1 MLKLI
6 LNLIF
11 ILSITVAFAA
21 TANQQSSLLNIS
33 CSPQLQDS
41 LQTILQ
47 LPEARDLISTV
58 QKEGPIRFA
67 VNNTSLSEKFG
78 AFWDMDNRVI
88 CVAIS
93 PETTQGDTIGSI
105 IFELHNALVHSKLN
119 ALDELATHR
128 QISKDKYVESVER
141 LEYENSLKASS
152 LVQKGI
158 RLGLFPKDAHLYTY
172 SSFEEHYRMQRMA
185 GHSSWIGNTY
195 DQLVHTP
202 ST

>member
-1 MLKLI
+1 MLKI
-6 LNLIF
+6 FFNLIF
-11 ILSITVAFAA
+11 ILSTTVSFAA
-21 TANQQSSLLNIS
+21 DRQKSTLDIS

-41 LQTILQ
+41 LKAILQ

-58 QKEGPIRFA
+58 QEEGPIRFA

-88 CVAIS
+88 CVGITS
-93 PETTQGDTIGSI
+93 ETTQGDVIGSI

-119 ALDELATHR
+119 ALDDLATHQ
-128 QISKDKYVESVER
+128 QISKEKYVESVER

-158 RLGLFPKDAHLYTY
+158 RMGLFPKDAHLFTY
-172 SSFEEHYRMQRMA
+172 SSFEEHYRIQKMA
-185 GHSSWIGNTY
+185 GHSGWIGNTY

-202 ST
+202 SA